1 MYLVFGII
9 ISLLLAFFFDIK
21 TNNLISFYS
30 MILPF
35 VLGLIIG
42 IKSLMF
48 VINKDDNKDEKNI
61 KNNLNTMSEDIFKRL
76 YFFFIISLVVFFVL
90 VLKVDTNNVLIQK
103 ILQYSCIIPYI
114 EITDYTSNLIVELV
128 IFLSFYYFILVLV
141 DIFTIMKETINL
153 NNLKNKINRKS

>member
-48 VINKDDNKDEKNI
+48 VINKDDYKDEKNI

-76 YFFFIISLVVFFVL
+76 PESAQNSLWII
-90 VLKVDTNNVLIQK
+90 
-103 ILQYSCIIPYI
+103 
-114 EITDYTSNLIVELV
+114 
-128 IFLSFYYFILVLV
+128 
-141 DIFTIMKETINL
+141 
-153 NNLKNKINRKS
+153 